1 MATRRAGPYP
11 DRRCWRFR
19 VTLMDAG
26 LASISSNLY
35 GLRRSLDGLRREAQ
49 TVAHAVVDGS
59 TADLTA
65 AMVRSVEH
73 RHAAEANAAA
83 IRRSNEALGS
93 VIDILV

>member
-1 MATRRAGPYP
+1 
-11 DRRCWRFR
+11 
-19 VTLMDAG
+19 MDAG
-26 LASISSNLY
+26 LASISSSLY

-65 AMVRSVEH
+65 AMVRSVEQ
-73 RHAAEANAAA
+73 RHAAEVNAASA
-83 IRRSNEALGS
+83 RRVNDTLGS